1 MRPSVYF
8 SGPPWPLST
17 SGPLERPTPVLL
29 IHTAG
34 RLRLHMKK
42 KKKHSS
48 PEAVKT
54 FIIITNLQASTE
66 PAGARCQ
73 AGSSAPRLSTFHHSA
88 LGGCKDLFYAGR
100 KKKKKKSL
108 FIDSYIATVP
118 FLKTERW
125 GEECVCACVCE
136 QLSMPEKKH
145 KLFMCVC
152 ACSACLFFLENRQ
165 GLTFLCSCPKEQVQN
180 AGVYVHPCVDAVAQ
194 RGETR
199 EAEFAFVV
207 CALVCAAVMKGK
219 TIPPRTREKH
229 NGGNKSGQRCRVLS

>member
-100 KKKKKKSL
+100 KKKKKKAYLLTRILPLCLS
-108 FIDSYIATVP
+108 SR
-118 FLKTERW
+118 LKDGVRSVFVRV
-125 GEECVCACVCE
+125 CVSSSPCRRKNTNYLCACV
-136 QLSMPEKKH
+136 
-145 KLFMCVC
+145 
-152 ACSACLFFLENRQ
+152 R
-165 GLTFLCSCPKEQVQN
+165 
-180 AGVYVHPCVDAVAQ
+180 AQ
-194 RGETR
+194 R
-199 EAEFAFVV
+199 ACFFW
-207 CALVCAAVMKGK
+207 K
-219 TIPPRTREKH
+219 TDRD
-229 NGGNKSGQRCRVLS
+229 